1 MTIKNTATTAWGMT
15 LAPRPLSMMEQMMMA
30 AKMNIMAS
38 VPWAA
43 CLRLFRSKR
52 MPKVANMVA
61 SAVYSTVSTTKMTTV
76 AVEASTSRLPDVNA
90 STMVTMVIVK
100 STAVAPPAT
109 RHSTPNT
116 FTAKGRRLRSIASRS
131 AR

>member
-1 MTIKNTATTAWGMT
+1 
-15 LAPRPLSMMEQMMMA
+15 
-30 AKMNIMAS
+30 
-38 VPWAA
+38 
-43 CLRLFRSKR
+43 
-52 MPKVANMVA
+52 MPKMANMVA

-100 STAVAPPAT
+100 STAVAPPAA

-116 FTAKGRRLRSIASRS
+116 FTAKGRRLRSMASRS
-131 AR
+131 ARIALFHMGEGVALGEVFCSSLVMKLQKGYRVRRMAGSCREPV